1 MGKVSKIERRWAL
14 GLLNAI
20 LNMKGEKKIVLC
32 TENDTSSI
40 TVSEAGKV
48 GSSKWSKEL
57 FLALVE
63 KGVQTEGSL
72 LIRSMTPNGG
82 VLYGVILGRGGVRTL
97 SVAQL
102 GQLFFKT
109 YGREGSKN
117 VIFGQLKIDLISKA
131 ND

>member
-1 MGKVSKIERRWAL
+1 MSKFERVWSKS
-14 GLLNAI
+14 LLNAI
-20 LNMKGEKKIVLC
+20 LRLRGEKKLILS

-40 TVSEAGKV
+40 VVSEEGEV
-48 GSSKWSKEL
+48 GNSRWSEEL

-63 KGVQTEGSL
+63 KGVHTEGSL
-72 LIRSMTPNGG
+72 LIRVTTKAPKSV
-82 VLYGVILGRGGVRTL
+82 VLYGIILGRGGIRTL

-109 YGREGSKN
+109 YGKAEAKK
-117 VIFGQLKIDLISKA
+117 VTLGQLKIELISET

>member
-1 MGKVSKIERRWAL
+1 MSKLERIWAKS
-14 GLLNAI
+14 LLNAI
-20 LNMKGEKKIVLC
+20 LRLRGEKKLILS

-40 TVSEAGKV
+40 VVSEEGEV
-48 GSSKWSKEL
+48 GNSRWSEEL
-57 FLALVE
+57 FLAFVE

-72 LIRSMTPNGG
+72 LIRVTTKAPKSV
-82 VLYGVILGRGGVRTL
+82 VLYGVILGRGGIRTL

-109 YGREGSKN
+109 YGKAEAKK
-117 VIFGQLKIDLISKA
+117 VALGQLKIELISET